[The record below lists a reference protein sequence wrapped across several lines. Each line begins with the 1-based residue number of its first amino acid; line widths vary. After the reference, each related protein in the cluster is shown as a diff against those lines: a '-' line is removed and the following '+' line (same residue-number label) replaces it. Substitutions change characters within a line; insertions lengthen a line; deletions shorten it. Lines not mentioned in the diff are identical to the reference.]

1 MNLTSYD
8 LVIAAI
14 LLVTLILGFRKGF
27 VLTLCDFLAVFV
39 ALIGAMIISNLL
51 AGPVTQFLMPIVQNG
66 VVAQLN
72 KIVPDASTA
81 LENIELPAVLTALS
95 ESVLYRGFVDSV
107 QQFISSQSAAATGAV
122 VASVA
127 EYIAMQIARA
137 VLFALSFL
145 VVLIAWKAASR
156 LLNLAFR
163 LPVLHTL
170 NRLGGAAVGFLQGA
184 VILFVAAA
192 LLKDR
197 FLPPEAVASSPL
209 LHFFCTTNPLDF
221 IR

>member
-1 MNLTSYD
+1 MNITIYD
-8 LVIAAI
+8 IAIAAI
-14 LLVTLILGFRKGF
+14 LLIALVLGYRKGF

-39 ALIGAMIISNLL
+39 ALFGAMILSDLL
-51 AGPVTQFLMPIVQNG
+51 AGPVTQALMPIVHDG
-66 VVAQLN
+66 VVAQLD
-72 KIVPDASTA
+72 KVAPDASVA
-81 LENIELPAVLTALS
+81 VDNIELPAILTALS
-95 ESVLYRGFVDSV
+95 QSHLYRGFVDSL
-107 QQFISSQSAAATGAV
+107 QEFFSSEAAAITGTV
-122 VASVA
+122 VSSVA

-137 VLFALSFL
+137 LLFGLSFL
-145 VVLIAWKAASR
+145 VVLIVWKAASR
-156 LLNLAFR
+156 VLNLAFR

-170 NRLGGAAVGFLQGA
+170 NRLGGGAVGLLQGT

-192 LLKDR
+192 LLQGR